1 MDCKE
6 KFDFLKRRV
15 RRWHTSCCHWW
26 DSNSCAE
33 WQYQPDPMPHPLLYP
48 FQHHCRRCGRVCC
61 ASCCD
66 TRMELPRMCFLDP
79 VRLCSTCANTT
90 LKEKIF
96 FNQDIKVLM
105 GGKCMQQ
112 YLMLYLWN
120 NFAFLCLITLSSVCL
135 SWMFP
140 CCIDILLKP
149 LVKLKNK
156 NHLVFCY
163 LSGLL
168 HYLVRLHRYFI

>member
-15 RRWHTSCCHWW
+15 RWWHTLCCRWW
-26 DSNSCAE
+26 DRNSCVE
-33 WQYQPDPMPHPLLYP
+33 WQYRSCTSARPHASATPLYP

-105 GGKCMQQ
+105 GGKCMLQ

-120 NFAFLCLITLSSVCL
+120 NFAFLFNNHKYLVFVCPEC
-135 SWMFP
+135 F
-140 CCIDILLKP
+140 CCIEILLKP
-149 LVKLKNK
+149 LVKLKK
-156 NHLVFCY
+156 
-163 LSGLL
+163 
-168 HYLVRLHRYFI
+168 IA